1 MATRT
6 AKAEGGSEI
15 TVMEVQIGEFE
26 CYVLGNTPIILHRMS
41 QKDRG
46 KLLSPGPKANAAEKQ
61 ARLKHDPLREFRDA
75 AHVIKQ
81 EGAGTLLGMPAS
93 AFKGCLRSAATDLP
107 GTKKAQ
113 IGRLTYV
120 VGEMIEIYGVP
131 QILCSVTRSS
141 DIKKT
146 PDIRT
151 RPIIPRWAARLV
163 VRYIKPQL
171 REQGVVNLLVA
182 AGMYIGVGDW
192 RTEKGAGT
200 YGQFRLCAP
209 DDPLYLE
216 IVRTGG
222 REAQKEAM
230 DDPTPY
236 DADTGEL
243 LAWFDA
249 EVKRR
254 GFDPTKLGQSDE
266 KALALAHRI

>member
-6 AKAEGGSEI
+6 AKAEVSSEI
-15 TVMEVQIGEFE
+15 AVMEVQVGEAE
-26 CYVLGNTPIILHRMS
+26 CYLVGTTPIILHRMS
-41 QKDRG
+41 QKARG
-46 KLLSPGPKANAAEKQ
+46 QLLFPPPKANAAEKQ

-75 AHVIKQ
+75 AHVIKDPD
-81 EGAGTLLGMPAS
+81 AGTLLAMPAA
-93 AFKGCLRSAATDLP
+93 AFKGALSAAAIDLP

-120 VGEMIEIYGVP
+120 VGEMIEVYGVP
-131 QILCSVTRSS
+131 QILCSVVRSS
-141 DIKKT
+141 DMNKT

-192 RTEKGAGT
+192 RTQKGSGT
-200 YGQFRLCAP
+200 YGQFRICAP

-216 IVRTGG
+216 IVKTGG
-222 REAQKEAM
+222 RDAQKEAM

-243 LAWFDA
+243 LAWFDV
-249 EVKRR
+249 ELKRR
-254 GFDPTKLGQSDE
+254 GFDTSKLGQSDE
-266 KALALAHRI
+266 KLLARHT